1 MNWEQLKGQLEDA
14 VKQEAVKVLDE
25 AIARLQQL
33 RAHYMDGSAPGEA
46 ASPPPVKKVIENPP
60 AYKAHRRHRVTA
72 RSVASNS
79 CPRITCRRHA
89 RSTAQPSRTKESKES
104 ALMQVWL
111 KKKKNGSATAT
122 A

>member
-79 CPRITCRRHA
+79 CPRITAEDMRGAPRNQA
-89 RSTAQPSRTKESKES
+89 GQRSQKES